1 MSADVMTV
9 RWEAVLDELEADIH
23 RTQELLVSPGP
34 TNADLMRTAQWVP
47 PTDLGPLPETLR
59 SRAEAVVNQQRTLTA
74 TLNETLVTTRAHLRV
89 ADTLRRR
96 NAPQAVYIDTLG

>member
-1 MSADVMTV
+1 MSADLMTA
-9 RWEAVLDELEADIH
+9 RWEEVLDELEADIH
-23 RTQELLVSPGP
+23 RTHELLVGPGP
-34 TNADLMRTAQWVP
+34 AAADLMHAAQWVP

-59 SRAEAVVNQQRTLTA
+59 SRAEAVANQQRTLTEA
-74 TLNETLVTTRAHLRV
+74 LNETLATTRAHLRV